1 MARNHANDK
10 TIRPMKLLFTL
21 ARQYP
26 WRTLLTLLAISF
38 ASISE
43 GFGISALLPLLN
55 TVFNQK
61 IQASGGITP
70 ALSSVLDQAIQRV
83 LAFIGL
89 NTTVAVLLS
98 LFFGCIVLKCVLV
111 FLANRQ
117 IGYTV
122 TRVATELRLNLLKA
136 LFATRWEYFIRQ
148 PIGQLTNGVATEAH
162 RASLAFQFGA
172 KMASMVAEALIYLI
186 LAFLV
191 SWKATLL
198 AMGGGGVILVALRR
212 LIKKNRKAGKQQT
225 VHTQALI
232 AQMTDILISIKPLKA
247 MAREES
253 ADAVLTDRTRLVN
266 RALQKQVL
274 SKASLTSFQE
284 PILTLFLVL
293 CLYAALVFWNLSLT
307 AIMAMIF
314 FIGKTLKQFQKIQH
328 EYINLVEYDSAY
340 WSLREKIDH
349 ARSARE
355 VQTGTLQPRLAASI
369 RLENVSFAYDQR
381 PVLNRVS
388 LEIPAGGLIVLF
400 GPSGSGKTTIADL
413 LIGLLR
419 PTAGDIWIDDQA
431 LARIDIQLWR
441 KMIGYVPQENLLL
454 HDTVL
459 QNVTLGQ
466 ADSREADVEA
476 ALRAAG
482 AWDFVQA
489 MPDGIFSVVGERGSM
504 LSGGQRQRI
513 AIARALVKHPRLLI
527 LDEATTALDPKTE
540 REICATLQQLRGNIT
555 MLAISHQPTLLECAD
570 WAYRLTEG
578 SATLMKEPGGFLPQ
592 HEKIANRR

>member
-1 MARNHANDK
+1 
-10 TIRPMKLLFTL
+10 MKLLFTL

-26 WRTLLTLLAISF
+26 WRTLMTLVAISF

-61 IQASGGITP
+61 IQASGGVTP
-70 ALSSVLDQAIQRV
+70 ALSSLLDQAVQSV
-83 LAFIGL
+83 LAVIGL
-89 NTTVAVLLS
+89 STTVLTLLC
-98 LFFGCIVLKCVLV
+98 LFVGCIVLKCLLV

-122 TRVATELRLNLLKA
+122 TLVATEMRLSLLKA

-162 RASLAFQFGA
+162 RASMAFQFGA
-172 KMASMVAEALIYLI
+172 RMASMVAEALIYLI
-186 LAFLV
+186 LASLV

-212 LIKKNRKAGKQQT
+212 LIKKNRKAGRQQT

-232 AQMTDILISIKPLKA
+232 TQMTDILISIKPLKA
-247 MAREES
+247 MAREDS

-274 SKASLTSFQE
+274 SKASLISFQE

-293 CLYAALVFWNLSLT
+293 CLYAGLVFWNLSLT

-314 FIGKTLKQFQKIQH
+314 FIGKALKQFQKIQQ

-340 WSLREKIDH
+340 WSLLEKIDS
-349 ARSARE
+349 ARSAEE
-355 VQTGTLQPRLAASI
+355 VLTGTLKPRLFASI
-369 RLENVSFAYDQR
+369 RLKNVSFAYDR
-381 PVLNRVS
+381 HAVLNRVS
-388 LEIPAGGLIVLF
+388 MDIPAGALIVLF

-419 PTAGDIWIDDQA
+419 PTTGEIWIDDQA
-431 LARIDIQLWR
+431 LSHIDIQLWR

-454 HDTVL
+454 HDTVF

-466 ADSREADVEA
+466 EGARESDVEA

-489 MPDGIFSVVGERGSM
+489 MPHGVFSVVGERGSM

-540 REICATLQQLRGNIT
+540 REICATLQRLRGDIT

-570 WAYRLTEG
+570 WAYQVKEG
-578 SATLMKEPGGFLPQ
+578 SVALTKEPSGFLQQ
-592 HEKIANRR
+592 HEKIANRC